1 MADID
6 DELLALAGGGS
17 DGEDNSPRSPSPESS
32 ASGRKRR
39 RSRSRSRSPP
49 RRARRDDSEEEEGEA
64 RSSAPGS
71 PDSQQSV
78 PMDES
83 DSDAEPAPSKSFSR
97 DAIGVDEEYPI
108 EGLYRSH
115 AEKAEI
121 SRMVE
126 VERETI
132 LAERREHMERF
143 KQNRV
148 LRQLVSQRESGDRGG
163 SGPGSATGKRSKRSA
178 GDADLDNSDSDFGAD
193 TRPRGRSARSKA
205 SDKMDDYRRARAEK
219 VDRMRRLKEDR
230 ERARDSNSSRNYDAY
245 DDDNEGDS
253 WHRRSPTPEVK
264 SRRQPELND
273 FERLRISRAGFAQI
287 CFKPQFEESVID
299 CYVRVLGKPDR
310 NTGEQQYH
318 MLSIKGIT
326 AGKPYAMQDA
336 RGSNSFVTE
345 QYVVAGLG
353 KRTETYPFVAI
364 SSGKLTESELQ
375 KHKDAL
381 ANMGLNT
388 PRMAVLEDRLAALNK
403 LVKYELNNKEITEMV
418 ERKNQLRRRVDP
430 AQREALQRSIAE
442 AEDAGNMIMARQLQ
456 EDLDA
461 LGSSTGL
468 AFRTSLNPKA
478 SSSPGAHRI
487 QQEKMAE
494 LNRLN
499 RKKNVE
505 AVRRAQLKER
515 QRIRDLEAAAARGE
529 VVQEDLSRR
538 LKTKAKFVHDVNDG
552 GLGGNLKAG
561 DTGTAKDAA
570 AAANDGLSRPVLQIA
585 QAVSNGIP
593 TVHRPVQEDDIIAGL
608 DMDIDVEID

>member
-17 DGEDNSPRSPSPESS
+17 DGEDNSIHSLSPVSNGTP
-32 ASGRKRR
+32 RKRR
-39 RSRSRSRSPP
+39 RSRSRTRSPA
-49 RRARRDDSEEEEGEA
+49 RRARHDDSDEEEGEA

-97 DAIGVDEEYPI
+97 DAIGVDEEYPV

-148 LRQLVSQRESGDRGG
+148 LRQLVSQRESGSG
-163 SGPGSATGKRSKRSA
+163 SGSGKRSKRSA
-178 GDADLDNSDSDFGAD
+178 GDADLDDLGSDSDAD
-193 TRPRGRSARSKA
+193 TRPKGRSARSKA

-230 ERARDSNSSRNYDAY
+230 ERVRDSSNGRDYDAY
-245 DDDNEGDS
+245 GDADEGDS
-253 WHRRSPTPEVK
+253 WHHSPTPEK
-264 SRRQPELND
+264 KPRRQPELAD
-273 FERLRISRAGFAQI
+273 FERLRISRSGFAQI
-287 CFKPQFEESVID
+287 CFKPQFEESVNE

-310 NTGEQQYH
+310 NTGVQQYH
-318 MLSIKGIT
+318 LLSIKGIT
-326 AGKPYAMQDA
+326 TGKPYAMQDG

-364 SSGKLTESELQ
+364 SSGKVTESELQ

-381 ANMGLNT
+381 AGMGLNT
-388 PRMAVLEDRLAALNK
+388 PRLSTLEDRLAVLSK
-403 LVKYELNNKEITEMV
+403 LVRYELNNKEITEMV

-430 AQREALQRSIAE
+430 TQREALQRSITE
-442 AEDAGNMIMARQLQ
+442 AEEAGNMIMARQLQ
-456 EDLDA
+456 EDLEA

-468 AFRTSLNPKA
+468 AFRTSLNPKT
-478 SSSPGAHRI
+478 SSPGAHRI
-487 QQEKMAE
+487 QQDKMAE

-505 AVRRAQLKER
+505 AVRRAQIKER
-515 QRIRDLEAAAARGE
+515 QRVRDIEAAAARGE
-529 VVQEDLSRR
+529 VVHEDLSRR

-552 GLGGNLKAG
+552 GLGGSQKASTPSA
-561 DTGTAKDAA
+561 DTNTVTRAGTGGKP
-570 AAANDGLSRPVLQIA
+570 SQPVFQVV
-585 QAVSNGIP
+585 QTVSNGIP
-593 TVHRPVQEDDIIAGL
+593 TVHRPVQEDDIIANL